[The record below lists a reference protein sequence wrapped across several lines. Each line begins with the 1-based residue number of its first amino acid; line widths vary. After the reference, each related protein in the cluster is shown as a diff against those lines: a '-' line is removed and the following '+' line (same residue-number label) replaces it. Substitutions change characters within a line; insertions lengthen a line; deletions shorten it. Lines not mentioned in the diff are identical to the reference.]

1 MNSKTNKLSKVL
13 FILSLICISSE
24 LFASPSS
31 GEINLLTP
39 ENLQLNDKWV
49 LKDGELFPSKKP
61 GGILWSKEK
70 FGDFKISLEYKTSTK
85 ANSGLFFRTDPRNP
99 VQGGFEIQIA
109 SDGLYGGKHIVGSLY
124 DAKRAAVEAGRP
136 DGEWNMMTLTCKGSM
151 IKATVNGQTT
161 VDVNIDDWTEG
172 NKNPDGSKNKF
183 KTPLKDLPRVGHFG
197 LQYHGQ
203 QVWFRNVIVKRL

>member
-1 MNSKTNKLSKVL
+1 MNKKLL
-13 FILSLICISSE
+13 TLLILPACLMQISFLLAETGS
-24 LFASPSS
+24 SS
-31 GEINLLTP
+31 GKIDLLTP

-49 LKDGELFPSKKP
+49 LKDGELFPSEKP

-70 FGDFKISLEYKTSTK
+70 FGDFKISLEYKTSAK
-85 ANSGLFFRTDPRNP
+85 ANSGLFFRTNPKNP
-99 VQGGFEIQIA
+99 VQEGFEIQIA
-109 SDGLYGGKHIVGSLY
+109 SAGLYSDKHILGSLY
-124 DAKRAAVEAGRP
+124 DAKRAAVEAGKP
-136 DGEWNMMTLTCKGSM
+136 DGEWNSMTLRCKGPM

-183 KTPLKDLPRVGHFG
+183 KTPLKELPRNGHIG

-203 QVWFRNVIVKRL
+203 QVWFRNVIIKRL